1 MQGLSTSAHTNW
13 DVVMT
18 PHIVLQETALKL
30 QEFCLLLQPCRLSA
44 EHLVCVGSIAL
55 HICLERCVCR
65 RGVRGS
71 ESWAAANADKG

>member
-44 EHLVCVGSIAL
+44 EHLVCVGSIAP
-55 HICLERCVCR
+55 HICLERCVS
-65 RGVRGS
+65 VQEGS
-71 ESWAAANADKG
+71 ERQRELGCSKC